1 MSEVVTEDV
10 PRLRLGAFRLT
21 PTQIRRVR
29 KLPLILVGLVIT
41 LAVVWVLF
49 LADRTWTADTSAG
62 AAIDEPGEFV
72 VTLLDGLTFAGL
84 LFVVASGFTL
94 IFGLM
99 RTVNMA
105 HGAFFLLAA
114 YIAIEL
120 QQTMVGKTSN
130 IEPGDVSMRPVDR
143 PAPRRSARGRRRLG
157 VVMQQV
163 FLRWNQ
169 GQDLRQALI
178 TIAVD
183 GHPRRPDAG
192 PVRRPRQEDGVARR
206 CHALHRDLR
215 SALRHRAG
223 CSCSPSRVVVGIVL
237 WLWLNRTRM
246 GMVIRAGVD
255 DKDDGPG
262 ARHQRRRRVR
272 HHVLRRRVPR
282 RNGRRRWGPRSP
294 EWRSGTDGQWL
305 LNSLIVVIIGGLGSV
320 KGAVAGSLLYG
331 MVTAFSPAYLPSD
344 YTFYSIIFTFVILA
358 VVLAVRPNGLFGRQ
372 ASRVTGVDDAL
383 TTPRRRS
390 VSARSAAVAVAC
402 AFMLLLP
409 RSARTSSSTSS

>member
-1 MSEVVTEDV
+1 MSSTSDVVTEEV

-29 KLPLILVGLVIT
+29 KLPMIVVGLVIT

-49 LADRTWTADTSAG
+49 LAGRSWTADTSAG
-62 AAIDEPGEFV
+62 AAIDDPGQFI

-114 YIAIEL
+114 YIAIDL
-120 QQTMVGKTSN
+120 QQTMVGKTRN
-130 IEPGDVSMRPVDR
+130 IEPGDVSMLQWVVPLLVG
-143 PAPRRSARGRRRLG
+143 ALAVAVLG
-157 VVMQQV
+157 VVIQQL

-169 GQDLRQALI
+169 GQDLRQAII
-178 TIAVD
+178 TIAVTVILAD
-183 GHPRRPDAG
+183 QMLYQYGGLAKTMVWPGDVVHFTTIFGQRYAW
-192 PVRRPRQEDGVARR
+192 
-206 CHALHRDLR
+206 
-215 SALRHRAG
+215 
-223 CSCSPSRVVVGIVL
+223 SRLFMLGISVVVGIVL

-255 DKDDGPG
+255 DKDMVRALGINVAVVFGITFFVG
-262 ARHQRRRRVR
+262 AFLAGMGGSMGASFAGVAQ
-272 HHVLRRRVPR
+272 
-282 RNGRRRWGPRSP
+282 
-294 EWRSGTDGQWL
+294 GTDGQWL

-358 VVLAVRPNGLFGRQ
+358 VVLAVRPNGLFGR
-372 ASRVTGVDDAL
+372 TE
-383 TTPRRRS
+383 
-390 VSARSAAVAVAC
+390 
-402 AFMLLLP
+402 
-409 RSARTSSSTSS
+409 